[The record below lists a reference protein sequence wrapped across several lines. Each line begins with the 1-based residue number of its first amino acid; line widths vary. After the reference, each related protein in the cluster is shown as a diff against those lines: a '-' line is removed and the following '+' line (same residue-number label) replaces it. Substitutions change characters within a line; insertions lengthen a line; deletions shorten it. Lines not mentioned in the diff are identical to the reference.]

1 MKENFG
7 SNESINFNYH
17 CNKLV
22 SYRSFFF
29 TVLSYLPDS
38 LQYKQFLVPFID
50 SSSRLEEKY
59 IKNFA
64 EWTGKKLNWSL
75 FFHKDL
81 MIGALLKIRHSNTCF
96 LVNFL
101 KFLRPPS
108 FIEQHWW
115 LLLHRKKLI
124 YHFFLQ
130 TSFSSLKKINNNLC
144 IFSLPCFAVHNCKLS
159 QMFYT
164 ACLLYGAIYRAL

>member
-1 MKENFG
+1 MTFLRIALEKSQFIDSLVEDFKKIMKMLNVPIFSFIILNLVKKGILDPSCYYSLWHIYERRNWKLPSQSTLKENFG

-59 IKNFA
+59 IKNFT
-64 EWTGKKLNWSL
+64 EWTGKNLSRSPI
-75 FFHKDL
+75 FHQDL
-81 MIGALLKIRHSNTCF
+81 MIRDLFKMRHSNTGVYLWIF
-96 LVNFL
+96 KNF
-101 KFLRPPS
+101 
-108 FIEQHWW
+108 
-115 LLLHRKKLI
+115 
-124 YHFFLQ
+124 
-130 TSFSSLKKINNNLC
+130 
-144 IFSLPCFAVHNCKLS
+144 
-159 QMFYT
+159 
-164 ACLLYGAIYRAL
+164 

>member
-1 MKENFG
+1 MTYPWIALEKNRFKDSLVEHFKKIAKMLNVPVFSFIVLNLVKKGILDPSCYYSLWHIYERRNWKLPSQSTLKENFG

-64 EWTGKKLNWSL
+64 EWTGKKLSWSL

-81 MIGALLKIRHSNTCF
+81 MIGA
-96 LVNFL
+96 
-101 KFLRPPS
+101 
-108 FIEQHWW
+108 
-115 LLLHRKKLI
+115 
-124 YHFFLQ
+124 
-130 TSFSSLKKINNNLC
+130 
-144 IFSLPCFAVHNCKLS
+144 
-159 QMFYT
+159 
-164 ACLLYGAIYRAL
+164 